1 MVDSQLSYLDGY
13 CERAGMAGLWAEPL
27 NALTN
32 LAFII
37 AALMAAAYYRQ
48 TPVALKKSLEI
59 PLLIVILMAIGV
71 GSGAWH
77 TLATKSAMLGD
88 VIPIALFIHVY
99 LVTFLIRLMR
109 FRLFPAIAFWLGF
122 IGFSFTM
129 EYFLPNDLLNG
140 TLMYIPTYLVLLL
153 FLGILARR
161 GHPART
167 SLQTIIAIW
176 TVSLI
181 FRTIDLEICSSLHI
195 GTHFLWHVLNAVV
208 LYRLLVL
215 LLKFGHYSRPFGPR

>member
-1 MVDSQLSYLDGY
+1 MTDSQLSYLDGY
-13 CERAGMAGLWAEPL
+13 CERAGMAGFWAEPL
-27 NALTN
+27 NAVTN
-32 LAFII
+32 LAFIL
-37 AALMAAAYYRQ
+37 AAVMAIAYYRK
-48 TPVALKKSLEI
+48 TPIALKKSLEV
-59 PLLIVILMAIGV
+59 PFLIFILIAIGI

-88 VIPIALFIHVY
+88 VIPIALFIHIY
-99 LVTFLIRLMR
+99 MVTFLIRIMR
-109 FRLFPAIAFWLGF
+109 FRLLPAVAFWLGF
-122 IGFSFTM
+122 LGFSFAV

-161 GHPART
+161 GHEARKP
-167 SLQTIIAIW
+167 LQTVIAIW
-176 TVSLI
+176 TFSLI
-181 FRTIDLEICSSLHI
+181 FRTIDIEICPTFHT

-215 LLKFGHYSRPFGPR
+215 LLKFGHYSAGSKVK